1 MANPIC
7 PSGCDS
13 PLPSVSFSQCA
24 PEINASEIQSVF
36 VAKAN
41 TAPFADWTA
50 PTEWAA
56 RLDQTA
62 AGDDKIRQL
71 TITGDKPQPTVNTR
85 EISGGRTIT
94 TDKTHV
100 VNITMDET
108 NQINHDFIR
117 YMECGGQVVIWYQTK
132 SGHLFGGNT
141 GIKGVNLVLD
151 MVLNRG
157 ADEIMVF
164 SGTATWR
171 SKFTEERTVSP
182 ITGATVPVTFDTS
195 LTFASANTDT
205 EAGVTANISASNANA
220 KFEFNAIDTPIG
232 TPITMNINVSGS
244 LYMTVDAPSDYL
256 GTPYRVTK
264 TGGGTYIGTFINGTV
279 NAGTN

>member
-13 PLPSVSFSQCA
+13 PLPPVSFDGCA
-24 PEINASEIQSVF
+24 PEINNSEIWKLF

-41 TAPFADWTA
+41 TPAFSDWTQ

-56 RLDQTA
+56 RLDNTA
-62 AGDDKIRQL
+62 SGDDKIRQL
-71 TITGDKPQPTVNTR
+71 TITGDKPQPTSNTR
-85 EISGGRTIT
+85 EISGGRSQV

-100 VNITMDET
+100 VNITIDET
-108 NQINHDFIR
+108 NQINHDFVR

-132 SGHLFGGNT
+132 SGHLYGGNS
-141 GIKGVNLVLD
+141 GITGVNLVLD
-151 MVLNRG
+151 LVLNRG
-157 ADEIMVF
+157 ADEIQTYT
-164 SGTATWR
+164 GTATWR

-182 ITGATVPVTFDTS
+182 ITGAAVPVSFDTS
-195 LTFASANTDT
+195 LTFTGSGTDT
-205 EAGVTANISASNANA
+205 EAGVTATIAAANPTA
-220 KFEFNAIDTPIG
+220 KFEFNAIATPIG

-244 LYMTVDAPSDYL
+244 LFMTIDAPSDYL
-256 GTPYRVTK
+256 GQPYRVTK